1 MSMADDYGMD
11 PPDSESMSASD
22 MIDDL
27 NYCGKLN
34 DWAVEFVDSM
44 LQRRDADPDLWE
56 RRLSEKQ
63 LAKLRE
69 LWERHC
75 G

>member
-1 MSMADDYGMD
+1 MSRTDDD
-11 PPDSESMSASD
+11 DMSASD

-27 NYCGKLN
+27 NDCGKLN

-44 LQRRDADPDLWE
+44 LKRRDADPDLWE
-56 RRLSEKQ
+56 RRLSAKQ
-63 LAKLRE
+63 SAKIRE